1 MKQSS
6 CNKQWTEQHT
16 IKTQPPKN
24 CIKSVGTQRKIR
36 KKKKQ
41 NKKKPTKAE
50 NKKKNNKTNF
60 KFKFTVN
67 ASPRCK
73 SQSWKR
79 RMRLWMWMGK
89 ISQFRLLFRGAIYNE
104 LHEYEVCCDLFAVML
119 ISLSFTV
126 KRSKFSLATSSSSS
140 LSKSSI
146 NVEANKNL
154 PTRVAVNSSREFL
167 VGTLVWSSLV

>member
-36 KKKKQ
+36 EKKNKIKKSQ
-41 NKKKPTKAE
+41 LKPKTKRKTTKLISNSNLLSTRRHVVKAKAE
-50 NKKKNNKTNF
+50 RGGWDSECEWEKSHSFDCFLEVQFIMNF
-60 KFKFTVN
+60 MNMK
-67 ASPRCK
+67 
-73 SQSWKR
+73 
-79 RMRLWMWMGK
+79 
-89 ISQFRLLFRGAIYNE
+89 
-104 LHEYEVCCDLFAVML
+104 FAVIYL
-119 ISLSFTV
+119 LLCLSLSFTV

-146 NVEANKNL
+146 NVEANKNSRHEL
-154 PTRVAVNSSREFL
+154 QPTPVGSFL
-167 VGTLVWSSLV
+167 SGLWSGLV